1 MKTNS
6 GNIFSFLPSPYFLS
20 SNFSPLKSAY
30 QAQKL
35 LWELFGQG
43 RKEETK
49 AKSGLMKEYRLLGD
63 RTDWS
68 MGEGDDSRG

>member
-1 MKTNS
+1 MSTLCFLFGETLS
-6 GNIFSFLPSPYFLS
+6 GIYYR
-20 SNFSPLKSAY
+20 KV
-30 QAQKL
+30 KEL

-68 MGEGDDSRG
+68 MGEGDDSRGYAISSAQTCY

>member
-20 SNFSPLKSAY
+20 NNFPPLKSAY

-35 LWELFGQG
+35 LWELFGVL
-43 RKEETK
+43 KPVP
-49 AKSGLMKEYRLLGD
+49 
-63 RTDWS
+63 DWDLQMS
-68 MGEGDDSRG
+68 DVEHSFFSIQIGVGVGGIH

>member
-1 MKTNS
+1 MHLFGKLS
-6 GNIFSFLPSPYFLS
+6 GITTG
-20 SNFSPLKSAY
+20 KV
-30 QAQKL
+30 KEL

-68 MGEGDDSRG
+68 MGEEMIPEARRLALLRHAY